1 VEQALA
7 KKAIDVVAIEHH
19 RSVEEAVALM
29 VKHHVG
35 SVLVTHDDGKLA
47 GILSERDC
55 VQRVMHARRN
65 PATTL
70 VAEVMTTAFVTVSPF
85 HTLQRCM
92 DLMTRHRVRHLPAID
107 GAAIIGLVS
116 IGDCVA
122 QLCDDTLRENGQL
135 RDYISG
141 RYPG

>member
-7 KKAIDVVAIEHH
+7 RKAIDVVAIDHDS
-19 RSVEEAVALM
+19 SVAQAVALM
-29 VKHHVG
+29 VTHHVG
-35 SVLVTHDDGKLA
+35 SVLVTQDGKLT

-55 VQRVMHARRN
+55 VQRVMHQRRD

-70 VAEVMTTAFVTVSPF
+70 VAEVMTTALVTVGPS
-85 HTLQRCM
+85 HSLQRCM

-107 GAAIIGLVS
+107 GATIIGLVS

-122 QLCDDTLRENGQL
+122 QLCDEALRENGHL
-135 RDYISG
+135 RDDISG
-141 RYPG
+141 PYPG